1 MIYPGISWYIQIDQI
16 DIKRSA
22 VHFMT
27 AKLQH
32 TSNRLTND
40 GGPAKHKFVQAPVLE
55 ASASEQFMIM
65 YAEGLR

>member
-1 MIYPGISWYIQIDQI
+1 MIHNDSSRFQI
-16 DIKRSA
+16 DIKYGA

-40 GGPAKHKFVQAPVLE
+40 GGPAKNIKKQIVQAPMLE
-55 ASASEQFMIM
+55 AANEQFMII
-65 YAEGLR
+65 YALGLR